1 MRRLAAALTVPLI
14 AAAALAGCG
23 SSGPSSSNSSSLV
36 KVSGGFGQTPKVTIP
51 AEPPDGKT
59 VISTPIKGT
68 GATWEDANNT
78 VGKVTVYVWSGN
90 THKLLASSDQIIPAG
105 IGLAGLKKALT
116 NARMGSRVVAVLPP
130 KEAWGKDGDSELGVK
145 GDDTTVW
152 ILDLQQTYAPNASAS
167 GKHVSNGGGKLPTVS
182 ATTGSE
188 PKITMPKTSP
198 PSQLTVTTL
207 VKGTGPKLTTG
218 DLVLAQYVGAVWRD
232 GKVFNATWP
241 PRSSVSDGSPYTFQL
256 GGQVITGWNKGLVGV
271 PVGSR
276 VMLTIPPAD
285 GYGKKGQPS
294 VGIKGTDT
302 LVFVIDVLA
311 SVSQSQA
318 G

>member
-1 MRRLAAALTVPLI
+1 MRRLAAGLVVPLI

-23 SSGPSSSNSSSLV
+23 SSGNSSSSSSLV
-36 KVSGGFGQTPKVTIP
+36 KVSGAFGQTPKVTIP
-51 AEPPDGKT
+51 AADPDGKT
-59 VISTPIKGT
+59 VIATPIKGT
-68 GATWEDANNT
+68 GATWQDANNT
-78 VGKVTVYVWSGN
+78 VGKVTVYLWRGK
-90 THKLLASSDQIIPAG
+90 THKLLASSSQIIPAD
-105 IGLAGLKKALT
+105 IGLVGLKKALT
-116 NARMGSRVVAVLPP
+116 NAKMGSRVVAVLPP
-130 KEAWGKDGDSELGVK
+130 KEAWGKTGDSQLGVQ
-145 GDDTTVW
+145 GTDTTVW
-152 ILDLQQTYAPNASAS
+152 VVDLQQTYAPNASAT
-167 GKHVSNGGGKLPTVS
+167 GTHVSNGGGKLPTVS
-182 ATTGSE
+182 ATTGTQ
-188 PKITMPKTSP
+188 PKITMPKTAP
-198 PSQLTVTTL
+198 PSGLTVTTL
-207 VKGTGPKLTTG
+207 VKGSGPKLVTG

-241 PRSSVSDGSPYTFQL
+241 PRSAISDGAPYTFQL

-311 SVSQSQA
+311 SVAQTQT